1 METVRKINRKDTIQL
16 NLDKRQ
22 FINLFR
28 FMNESDKVA
37 IYKELKKNL
46 FVNRFEKLLKSLQT
60 DELSLEDITKEVEE
74 VRKERYENGKQ
85 VM

>member
-1 METVRKINRKDTIQL
+1 METVRKMNRKDTIQL

-22 FINLFR
+22 FVNLFR
-28 FMNESDKVA
+28 FMNESDKVD

-46 FVNRFEKLLKSLQT
+46 FLNRFENLVKSLQT

>member
-1 METVRKINRKDTIQL
+1 
-16 NLDKRQ
+16 
-22 FINLFR
+22 
-28 FMNESDKVA
+28 MNESDKVA